1 LAEGLR
7 TLRRKRRIVGKI
19 RQITRAMKLVS
30 AAKLKRATARWEQA
44 SYYCAQLDGACARAA
59 EAAGQR
65 LLPLAEL
72 PGPGASAL
80 LVIAGDKGL
89 CGAYNASV
97 VARAAQFAAQRE
109 AVSVFTVGGRT
120 AELARQARL
129 RVVRE
134 LPGLVDRLQGRD
146 ASELA
151 AELLARYRSGEVARV
166 DVCYARFVSR
176 LVYQPTVV
184 TLLPMFA
191 APAEA
196 AVAAALGDALF
207 EPAPPRLVED
217 LLPVRLRAQVLRLL
231 LEAAAAEHSAR
242 LLAMSAAT
250 ENAEEMLE
258 ILTRQINRA
267 RQAQITSELLDVV
280 AGADA
285 LTSQA

>member
-1 LAEGLR
+1 MAEGLR

-191 APAEA
+191 APAET
-196 AVAAALGDALF
+196 VAADAGDALF